1 MEKLIKEYQQIMGW
15 NDQSMI
21 SILCDYIQAVQPDPS
36 AGYDSHLQEYLE
48 QRAKEEEQLTSGG
61 EA

>member
-21 SILCDYIQAVQPDPS
+21 SILFDYIQAVQPDPS
-36 AGYDSHLQEYLE
+36 AGYASHLQEYLA

-61 EA
+61 E